1 MFIYKNPTVILESMQ
16 GNKINI
22 QPTDEELMLD
32 VQNGNMIAFETLY
45 DRYHQRLFHFI
56 LRFLRERALA
66 EDILQETFFRLLKER
81 KKYRKGSRFS
91 TYLFTIGRNLCLDA
105 LKTWERRHLL
115 VSQEDNIM
123 RATDPSKSSGRM
135 LEEAEMAEILENE
148 IRKLPQD
155 QREVLLLSKYSEL
168 SFKEIARIVASTPAA
183 VKQKV
188 YRAMLT
194 LKQRLKNR

>member
-1 MFIYKNPTVILESMQ
+1 MQ
-16 GNKINI
+16 SNKINI
-22 QPTDEELMLD
+22 QSTDEELMLD
-32 VQNGNMIAFETLY
+32 VQNGNMAAFEILY

-66 EDILQETFFRLLKER
+66 EDILQETFLRLLKVR
-81 KKYRKGSRFS
+81 KKYRTGYHFS
-91 TYLFTIGRNLCLDA
+91 TYLFTIGRTLCLDA
-105 LKTWERRHLL
+105 LKTWERRHIL
-115 VSQEDNIM
+115 VSEEDHIM
-123 RATDPSKSSGRM
+123 RAADPSKNRSRM
-135 LEEAEMAEILENE
+135 LEEVEMVGMLGNE

-155 QREVLLLSKYSEL
+155 QREVLIFSKYSGL
-168 SFKEIARIVASTPAA
+168 PFKEIALIVESTPGA